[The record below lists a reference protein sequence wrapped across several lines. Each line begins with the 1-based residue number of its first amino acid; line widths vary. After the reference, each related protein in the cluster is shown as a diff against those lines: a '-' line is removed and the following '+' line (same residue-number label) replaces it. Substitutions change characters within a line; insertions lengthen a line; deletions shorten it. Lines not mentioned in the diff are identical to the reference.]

1 MNAHLASVSPAAG
14 PRSARG
20 SALAGTGAL
29 VRFMLRRDRVRLGVW
44 TASIVF
50 FYAYFVVALG
60 ALGDQALAGR
70 ALIMQT
76 PSGIAMGG
84 PGYGIENYTVG
95 VAIANEGIT
104 WMVMGL
110 AIMSILHIVRHTRGE
125 EESGRSELVL
135 ARTVGRH
142 APAVAAAITLCVVN
156 AVIAL
161 ASALVLSGVGGEDL
175 ALGDAFALTAGSA
188 LSAMVFGAIA
198 LVAAQVTEHGR
209 SAVGISLA
217 AFALAFMLRAA
228 GDIQQR
234 HGSALSWFS
243 PIAWP
248 QQMRPFVDV
257 RWWPAALCLVAI
269 FVFLLVGAFLGSRR
283 DFGGGLI
290 AVRAGRSDA
299 RAVLR
304 GPATLAWLQQRTAFS
319 WSAIGLGLMWFASG
333 TLLPDITSMIAEIP
347 ESNPV
352 FAAVF
357 GADPSQFTTAF
368 LGVMIMFAMLCCAAY
383 AVVMGQRAKVEEGAG
398 RAEIALAKPISR
410 HRWFGAQLL
419 VAALGTGMLAAVS
432 IWAMWLGA
440 ASVGYAEQTFADY
453 TGVLWPY
460 LVALASYLGFA
471 TVLYAWIPRAS
482 GAGWVLLIYTFV
494 IGMFGGLLQDLPDW
508 VHGISPFY
516 WLPAA
521 FTEQPEL
528 GHMLGLAGVA
538 VLSFALGFAGF
549 RRRDVPAA

>member
-1 MNAHLASVSPAAG
+1 M
-14 PRSARG
+14 
-20 SALAGTGAL
+20 

-60 ALGDQALAGR
+60 AMGDPALAGR
-70 ALIMQT
+70 ALIMET

-135 ARTVGRH
+135 ARAVGRH
-142 APAVAAAITLCVVN
+142 APAVAAALTLFLVN
-156 AVIAL
+156 AVIAIV
-161 ASALVLSGVGGEDL
+161 SALALSGVGGDEL
-175 ALGDAFALTAGSA
+175 PLGDSFALTVGSG
-188 LSAMVFGAIA
+188 LGAMVFGAIA
-198 LVAAQVTEHGR
+198 LVAAQVTERGR
-209 SAVGISLA
+209 GAVGISLA
-217 AFALAFMLRAA
+217 AFGLAFMIRAA

-234 HGSALSWFS
+234 QGSSLSWFS

-257 RWWPAALCLVAI
+257 RWWPAALCVVAI
-269 FVFLLVGAFLGSRR
+269 VLFLLVGAFLGSRR

-299 RAVLR
+299 RGTLR
-304 GPATLAWLQQRTAFS
+304 GPATLAWLQQRTALICC
-319 WSAIGLGLMWFASG
+319 ALGLGLMWFASG
-333 TLLPDITSMIAEIP
+333 TLLPDITSMISEIP

-357 GADPSQFTTAF
+357 GEDPGQFTTAF
-368 LGVMIMFAMLCCAAY
+368 LGVMILFAMLCCAAY
-383 AVVMGQRAKVEEGAG
+383 AVVMGQRPKAEEGAG
-398 RAEIALAKPISR
+398 RAEIALATSVSR
-410 HRWFGAQLL
+410 YRWFASQLL

-440 ASVGYAEQTFADY
+440 VSVGYAEQTFADY

-521 FTEQPEL
+521 FTEQPDI
-528 GHMLGLAGVA
+528 GYMLGLAGVA
-538 VLSFALGFAGF
+538 VLLFALGFVGF
-549 RRRDVPAA
+549 RRRDVPTT